1 MNWVGESFPPA
12 RVSDHLITMAIQA
25 VRDDIDTHYVQ
36 WLATARDLITLF
48 GKKRTTQRGPQVV
61 LDYSELRAALRKLND
76 NIEVMPRDFWWVYG
90 LGEPDEKGRM
100 LAEKQAFALVN
111 FMCYQHMQQG
121 M

>member
-1 MNWVGESFPPA
+1 
-12 RVSDHLITMAIQA
+12 MAIQA

-61 LDYSELRAALRKLND
+61 LDYGELRAALRKLND

-90 LGEPDEKGRM
+90 LGEPDEQPNHLLCSAGVAQEGAKVSIFG
-100 LAEKQAFALVN
+100 
-111 FMCYQHMQQG
+111 
-121 M
+121 